1 MIRLRNRSILRPVAA
16 VIVTF
21 MALTGCV
28 QNTAPEATQP
38 ADLDSQDSPG
48 EVTAS
53 ADADAE
59 SPSDEG
65 PAILAYPDCDTPQVQ
80 NLTTL
85 DSPDWRTFRFDCL
98 TDRWEAPEVLPAL
111 QTRVDPEVCKLEDV
125 SPSRL
130 NAISRGVPD
139 ENYIVGFPRTESPYR
154 LPDAELK
161 IAVIPVDFANYK
173 DDVDPLTILE
183 PAAKMMDEFYQIYTR
198 GAVSFDWYFHD
209 QWVTIDEPIEKFTQS
224 EGMAAAQWSQANVS
238 VVEKFWEY
246 ALAAAD
252 PFVDFTNVDMVY
264 FVMPRDQ
271 DAAQEFNL
279 WPPHS
284 GSYSTAEGQIQR
296 GFVPGSYQF
305 RPDKSLWA
313 FWIHETLHYFRL
325 PDLYWHDQN
334 SIRRSEFT
342 LPGAIQGFDIMSN
355 QDGVSKALSTWLM
368 WLADWMDDSEVVCLD
383 VSSELE
389 GSVEISPVQFD
400 DSKSKSVMI
409 RMSDQEAIVIESRR
423 QTQFD
428 VNREMNRS
436 RDGVIVYVVNT
447 EIDNGAGLATILA
460 PEGRTLIRM
469 EEAAGNGDVNLDA
482 VLYQGNYIDVGGL
495 RIQVARAL
503 EDSDVVNITRVE
515 DWTSGEDPTYVCFTK
530 ANRDLKMDYSRACP
544 IVF

>member
-1 MIRLRNRSILRPVAA
+1 MRISRNHLGKFVASLL
-16 VIVTF
+16 V
-21 MALTGCV
+21 ALVALAGCSEDPQFGEV
-28 QNTAPEATQP
+28 SSAIQ
-38 ADLDSQDSPG
+38 DSQEMSS
-48 EVTAS
+48 EVSGSSESQVDEAIPETAS
-53 ADADAE
+53 H
-59 SPSDEG
+59 
-65 PAILAYPDCDTPQVQ
+65 LTYPDCDTPQVQ
-80 NLTTL
+80 NLTTV
-85 DSPDWRTFRFDCL
+85 DNPDWRTFRVECL
-98 TDRWEAPEVLPAL
+98 SDRSEAPEVLPVL
-111 QTRVDPEVCKLEDV
+111 QTQVDPEVCKLEDV

-161 IAVIPVDFANYK
+161 VAVIPVDFSNYK
-173 DDVDPLTILE
+173 DDVDPLTIFE
-183 PAAKMMDEFYQIYTR
+183 PAAAMMDEFYQIYTR
-198 GAVSFDWYFHD
+198 GAVTFDWYFHD

-238 VVEKFWEY
+238 VVDKFWEY
-246 ALAAAD
+246 AIAAAD
-252 PFVDFTNVDMVY
+252 PVVDFTDVDMVY

-284 GSYSTAEGQIQR
+284 GSYSTEEGDIQR

-334 SIRRSEFT
+334 SIKRSEFT

-368 WLADWMDDSEVVCLD
+368 WLADWLEDSEVVCLD
-383 VSSELE
+383 GSSALD
-389 GSVEISPVQFD
+389 GSVEISAVQFD
-400 DSKSKSVMI
+400 DSKPKSAMI
-409 RMSDQEAIVIESRR
+409 RMSDKEAIVIESRR

-428 VNREMNRS
+428 VEREMNRS

-469 EEAAGNGDVNLDA
+469 EEAAGNGDLNLDA
-482 VLYQGNYIDVGGL
+482 VLYEGNFLEVGGF
-495 RIQVARAL
+495 RIQVAQAL
-503 EDSDVVNITRVE
+503 ADSDVINITKVE
-515 DWTSGEDPTYVCFTK
+515 DWTSGTDPSYVCFTK
-530 ANRDLKMDYSRACP
+530 ANRDLAKDYPLTCP